1 MNNLTLRA
9 ISGALFVA
17 LVVVCLL
24 GGTWPAWGM
33 LLLFSFL
40 SLREYQN
47 LLLPN
52 LSFIQKLLFII
63 SGCYLF
69 AVLSFKQFMYYS
81 EIPPVFYYVTLLLP
95 VLVFISELF
104 RKNAAPFDQI
114 GRQLTGWIYI
124 PVSLGL
130 LFGTGYQPFL
140 YVNGE
145 IAYNGFLVLTIFI
158 LIWSNDTFAYLTGR
172 WLGKKTLFSRISPK
186 KTVEGSIGGLI
197 LTIASAIAIY
207 YLHPQLTLIQ
217 YILLAITISFSA
229 TLGDLVESMLKRSLD
244 IKDSGN
250 LIPGHGGILDRLDA
264 TLLTAWFVYFLLQI
278 F

>member
-9 ISGALFVA
+9 ISGAIFVA

-24 GGTWPAWGM
+24 GGTWPAWSM
-33 LLLFSFL
+33 LLLFTFL

-52 LSFIQKLLFII
+52 LTLVQKLVFIL

-69 AVLSFKQFMYYS
+69 TVLSFKQFMYYN
-81 EIPPVFYYVTLLLP
+81 EIAPAFYYLVLLLP
-95 VLVFISELF
+95 VLVFVSELF

-114 GRQLTGWIYI
+114 GRQFAGWIYI

-130 LFGTGYQPFL
+130 LFGIGYQPFL
-140 YVNGE
+140 YVNGA
-145 IAYNGFLVLTIFI
+145 IAYNGFLVLTVFI

-172 WLGKKTLFSRISPK
+172 LLGKNPLFSRISPN
-186 KTVEGSIGGLI
+186 KTIEGTAGGLI
-197 LTIASAIAIY
+197 LTVGAAIAIY

-217 YILLAITISFSA
+217 YILLAITISISA
-229 TLGDLVESMLKRSLD
+229 TLGDLVESMLKRSLE

-264 TLLTAWFVYFLLQI
+264 TLLTAWSVYFLLLI